1 MMNEKICQRVIFNHR
16 ANVSKIIVPNYKP
29 RGWWECDIWQVS
41 KALRSHEYE
50 IKLTVSDFD
59 ADAKKQRKQ
68 NFGRTPTTKHE
79 ILASNPKRG
88 PNRFSFAMPPE
99 LAEKVEIPEWAG
111 LITVEGFAI
120 NIIKRAPVRHKR
132 VVTEPELNKAFVAT
146 YYRYW
151 NDKNDR
157 NN

>member
-1 MMNEKICQRVIFNHR
+1 VTEHTIQRALFYGR
-16 ANVSKIIVPNYKP
+16 SSSSRIIVPNYKP
-29 RGWWECDIWQVS
+29 RGWWECDLWQLS

-50 IKLTVSDFD
+50 IKLTVSDFK
-59 ADAKKQRKQ
+59 ADALKTRKH

-79 ILASNPKRG
+79 ILATNPQRG

-111 LITVEGFAI
+111 LITVTELSAK
-120 NIIKRAPVRHKR
+120 IIKRAPVRHNR
-132 VVTEPELNKAFVAT
+132 AVPEKEINKAFVAT

-151 NDKNDR
+151 NAKNT
-157 NN
+157 